1 MNQQKYSM
9 VYQMLINL
17 TSAPSERAKSDQKTT
32 CKFPTFLVCGV
43 HALPYFNRLS
53 LTGDAMKKLYLAAF
67 LLFPLLTL
75 IFGLPVPAHSQF
87 TWPPGCQ
94 EGSLPSHD
102 PKNPADQL
110 IVICIPLNWNG
121 RVVIYAHG
129 FVAPQL
135 SLALPVDELM
145 LDGTFVPE
153 ELLLQGF
160 AFVTSS
166 FRKNG
171 ATIQQGAEDLNKLL
185 QHFKSMVPP
194 GSLDK
199 VYIVG
204 ASEGGLI
211 ALLLLERFP
220 GKYDAG
226 LALCAPVGGSPDL
239 IKYVYDFRVVF
250 DYFFPNVFT
259 FPPNQSGEEPFG
271 AVDVPENAFLFWESV
286 YVPRIITALTTDP
299 FATGQL
305 FNVTKAAFDPAQP
318 TSFIETALRLLFYS
332 IFGSNDQFATARGI
346 PYDNQSTTYAGS
358 LDDTALNAGV
368 ERIKSD
374 GRARAYA
381 RRFYRPTGTLRRPL
395 VTLHNTLD
403 PVVPFAHEEIYED
416 LVAQKQKS
424 AFLTVMEVNGYG
436 HCDFT
441 AQEVL
446 AAFTV
451 MVQQA
456 EAQLVN

>member
-1 MNQQKYSM
+1 
-9 VYQMLINL
+9 
-17 TSAPSERAKSDQKTT
+17 
-32 CKFPTFLVCGV
+32 
-43 HALPYFNRLS
+43 
-53 LTGDAMKKLYLAAF
+53 MKRIYLAVI

-75 IFGLPVPAHSQF
+75 ILGTPVPAHSQ
-87 TWPPGCQ
+87 WPPGCQ

-121 RVVIYAHG
+121 RLIIYAHG
-129 FVAPQL
+129 FVLPQL
-135 SLALPVDELM
+135 SLALPVDELT
-145 LDGTFVPE
+145 LNGTFVPE
-153 ELLLQGF
+153 ELLLRGF

-171 ATIQQGAEDLNKLL
+171 VAIEQGAKDLNKLL

-211 ALLLLERFP
+211 ALRLLERFP

-226 LALCAPVGGSPDL
+226 LALCAPLAGSPAQ
-239 IKYVYDFRVVF
+239 IRYIYDFRVVF
-250 DYFFPNVFT
+250 DYFFPDVFT
-259 FPPNQSGEEPFG
+259 FG
-271 AVDVPENAFLFWESV
+271 AVDVPEDAFLLWQTPDPNDSDYVKLITDALTNNPPATDQLFSV
-286 YVPRIITALTTDP
+286 TKAPVDPADPTSAITTALILLRNNIFGFNDL
-299 FATGQL
+299 FATG
-305 FNVTKAAFDPAQP
+305 
-318 TSFIETALRLLFYS
+318 
-332 IFGSNDQFATARGI
+332 GGI
-346 PYDNQSTTYAGS
+346 PFDNRSTTYTGS
-358 LDDTALNAGV
+358 FNDLALNAGV
-368 ERIKSD
+368 ERIKAD

-381 RRFYRPTGTLRRPL
+381 RRFYEPTGILRRPL

-403 PVVPFAHEEIYED
+403 PVVPFAHEEIYEE
-416 LVAQKQKS
+416 LVAQKHKS
-424 AFLTVMEVNGYG
+424 AFLIPMEVEGYG

-441 AQEVL
+441 AQEVF

>member
-1 MNQQKYSM
+1 
-9 VYQMLINL
+9 
-17 TSAPSERAKSDQKTT
+17 
-32 CKFPTFLVCGV
+32 
-43 HALPYFNRLS
+43 
-53 LTGDAMKKLYLAAF
+53 MKRIYLAVI

-75 IFGLPVPAHSQF
+75 ILGTPVPAHSQ
-87 TWPPGCQ
+87 WPPGCQ

-121 RVVIYAHG
+121 RLIIYAHG
-129 FVAPQL
+129 FVLPQL
-135 SLALPVDELM
+135 SLALPVDELT
-145 LDGTFVPE
+145 LNGTFVPE
-153 ELLLQGF
+153 ELLLRGF

-171 ATIQQGAEDLNKLL
+171 VAIEQGAKDLNKLL

-211 ALLLLERFP
+211 ALRLLERFP

-226 LALCAPVGGSPDL
+226 LALCAPLAGSPAQ
-239 IKYVYDFRVVF
+239 IRYIYDFRVVF
-250 DYFFPNVFT
+250 DYFFPDVFT
-259 FPPNQSGEEPFG
+259 FG
-271 AVDVPENAFLFWESV
+271 AVDVPEDAFLLWQTPDPNDSD
-286 YVPRIITALTTDP
+286 YVKLITDALTNNPPATD
-299 FATGQL
+299 QL
-305 FNVTKAAFDPAQP
+305 FSVTKAPVDPANP
-318 TSFIETALRLLFYS
+318 TSAITTALILLRNN
-332 IFGSNDQFATARGI
+332 IFGFNDLFATAGGI
-346 PYDNQSTTYAGS
+346 PFDNRSTTYTGS
-358 LDDTALNAGV
+358 FNDLALNAGV
-368 ERIKSD
+368 ERIKAD

-381 RRFYRPTGTLRRPL
+381 RRFYEPTGILRRPL

-403 PVVPFAHEEIYED
+403 PAVPFTNEEIYED
-416 LVAQKQKS
+416 LVAQKNKS
-424 AFLTVMEVNGYG
+424 AFLTRMEVGGYG

-441 AQEVL
+441 AQEVF